1 MLEMHQG
8 YDCHLMQTRQ
18 YQLEALD
25 GIIAQLNDNAS
36 TLLVMA
42 TGTGKTFVFSHVAK
56 EFMRWGRVMVL
67 AHRGE
72 LIYQA
77 VNQLTKIAGCEPD
90 IEMADYH
97 ATRGRNQSRIIC
109 STIQSQIAGMNGEGR
124 MTKFR
129 PEDFSLLIT
138 DEAHHAAANSYKK
151 VIAYYQQNKTL
162 KHLGVTATPD
172 RADELALGQIFE
184 TVAFEYGIL
193 EAVKDGYLVPIQQ
206 QAVYVEDLDFSGMR
220 TTAGD
225 LNGKDLAAVMETEA
239 MLHEIAAPTIEL
251 TTNKKTLVFA
261 ASLMHAERLTEILNR
276 HRADSA
282 KWVHGGTP
290 KDERAIMF
298 REYGE
303 RRFQYLVNVGVAT
316 EGFDDPGIEVVVMA
330 KPTKSRS
337 LYAQCLDT
345 ETQVL
350 TKWGW
355 RDYGIIKKYSW
366 TTIEW
371 QWECEYCGWTEKMP
385 RGCGGL
391 NVLCPCCTGLCVKK
405 DKYRG
410 TKRLGSGGPK
420 VATMNIKTGRIEWQ
434 RPFDYV
440 LRELAT
446 KEWFIE
452 SNHDDV
458 NIRVTNGHRLIM
470 DQSHIGVYDDASV
483 GVISNWIACSAS
495 FAEGRE
501 ITIPVLENGQIR
513 RRQVAFKRGQKRW
526 ESEGVWCLSV
536 PNGALITRRKG
547 GRPAIVGNCIGR
559 GTRTLP
565 GTIDGIQDTTARRS
579 AIELSFK
586 PALDV
591 LDFVG
596 NTGRHRL
603 ITTADI
609 LGGDYN
615 DDVVDRAKKN
625 IEKSDK
631 TCSVMDELENAQKEL
646 EREAISSDAALRRA
660 RIIARAK
667 FSTAK
672 VNPFNVLDLEPVRE
686 KGWNTGKEPSEAQKA
701 CLEKMGVDTAGLS
714 ATHSSQLIG
723 TLFKNRNDGI
733 CTYKQSKVLSKFGY
747 DPKEI
752 TFAKAGELID
762 AIANNGWRRP
772 K

>member
-1 MLEMHQG
+1 
-8 YDCHLMQTRQ
+8 MQSRQ
-18 YQLEALD
+18 YQLEAHD
-25 GIIAQLNDNAS
+25 GIITQLDDNAS

-77 VNQLTKIAGCEPD
+77 VNQLTKITGCEPD

-97 ATRGRNQSRIIC
+97 ATRGRNQSRIVC

-239 MLHEIAAPTIEL
+239 MLHEIAAPMIEL

-276 HRADSA
+276 HRADST

-303 RRFQYLVNVGVAT
+303 KRFQYLVNVGVAT

-330 KPTKSRS
+330 RPTKSRS
-337 LYAQCLDT
+337 LYAQ
-345 ETQVL
+345 
-350 TKWGW
+350 
-355 RDYGIIKKYSW
+355 
-366 TTIEW
+366 
-371 QWECEYCGWTEKMP
+371 M
-385 RGCGGL
+385 
-391 NVLCPCCTGLCVKK
+391 
-405 DKYRG
+405 
-410 TKRLGSGGPK
+410 
-420 VATMNIKTGRIEWQ
+420 A
-434 RPFDYV
+434 
-440 LRELAT
+440 
-446 KEWFIE
+446 
-452 SNHDDV
+452 
-458 NIRVTNGHRLIM
+458 
-470 DQSHIGVYDDASV
+470 
-483 GVISNWIACSAS
+483 
-495 FAEGRE
+495 
-501 ITIPVLENGQIR
+501 
-513 RRQVAFKRGQKRW
+513 
-526 ESEGVWCLSV
+526 
-536 PNGALITRRKG
+536 
-547 GRPAIVGNCIGR
+547 GR

-565 GTIDGIQDTTARRS
+565 GVIDGIEDGVSRRS
-579 AIELSFK
+579 AIALSFK
-586 PALDV
+586 PELLI

-596 NTGRHRL
+596 NSGRHRL
-603 ITTADI
+603 VTAADI

-615 DDVVDRAKKN
+615 DDVVERAKKN

-701 CLEKMGVDTAGLS
+701 CLEKMGVATAGL
-714 ATHSSQLIG
+714 THTHASQLIG
-723 TLFKNRNDGI
+723 QVIKNREDGL
-733 CTYKQSKVLSKFGY
+733 CTFRQAKILSQRNY
-747 DPKEI
+747 DPKII
-752 TFAKAGELID
+752 TFAKANELIN
-762 AIANNGWRRP
+762 AIAEKEGWPRR